1 MTDVCSL
8 IWLALIG
15 LFQSQVSLESE
26 LLKLGIDVGQ
36 TTVAN
41 PECPSPEGEQ
51 IHAAQDVV
59 DRVGVRSPVRGII
72 VKKNFHT
79 PGGVVSPGA
88 VILELLQIGE
98 ERLIQAHVNSKGISH
113 VSVGQEALVRLSALN
128 QRITPMVGRALS
140 TCQRPPWQSKR
151 R

>member
-51 IHAAQDVV
+51 IHAA
-59 DRVGVRSPVRGII
+59 
-72 VKKNFHT
+72 
-79 PGGVVSPGA
+79 
-88 VILELLQIGE
+88 
-98 ERLIQAHVNSKGISH
+98 
-113 VSVGQEALVRLSALN
+113 
-128 QRITPMVGRALS
+128 
-140 TCQRPPWQSKR
+140 
-151 R
+151 